1 MNRTYANAELIQK
14 ARSGDQSAIT
24 DLYQQTYD
32 QAYHTVRSMIRD
44 EDEVLDILQD
54 SYMKVFTHL
63 DSFEGD
69 KFTAKDLGV
78 SSVAVDSRMTGG
90 IILESEDGTIQIDM
104 QYKTLLQT
112 LWDREMKSL
121 SDILFG

>member
-1 MNRTYANAELIQK
+1 MGAVWGWKMVK
-14 ARSGDQSAIT
+14 ASKNVISKPK
-24 DLYQQTYD
+24 
-32 QAYHTVRSMIRD
+32 AY
-44 EDEVLDILQD
+44 LA
-54 SYMKVFTHL
+54 
-63 DSFEGD
+63 EGD
-69 KFTAKDLGV
+69 KFTAKELGV